1 MKQIEKN
8 RQTLCRKTITFVL
21 SLLLV
26 CFALNTFAA
35 SIDFRN
41 HDVLEALA
49 DCHVKSIIKDWNGF
63 LWIGTESGLS
73 RYDGFRFKNFY
84 SR

>member
-1 MKQIEKN
+1 MKQTEKN
-8 RQTLCRKTITFVL
+8 RQTLCRKTITVVL
-21 SLLLV
+21 SSLLV

-41 HDVLEALA
+41 LDALEGQA
-49 DCHVKSIIKDWNGF
+49 DCHVKSIIKDRNGF
-63 LWIGTESGLS
+63 LWIGTESGQS

>member
-1 MKQIEKN
+1 MKQTEKN
-8 RQTLCRKTITFVL
+8 RQTLCRKIITVVL
-21 SLLLV
+21 SSLLV

-41 HDVLEALA
+41 LDALEGLP
-49 DCHVKSIIKDWNGF
+49 DCHVKSIIKDRNGF
-63 LWIGTESGLS
+63 LWIGTESGQS
-73 RYDGFRFKNFY
+73 RYDGFWFKNFY